1 MLWRGESKG
10 KDRVSKNKD
19 GSCAGQWR
27 KGKKWLSERKKTAEI
42 KQQKKSQRHLR
53 AFFEEKEL
61 QLNKN
66 QVFSL
71 RNTGVSERE
80 SEVKAQ

>member
-1 MLWRGESKG
+1 MERSRVKG
-10 KDRVSKNKD
+10 KTESVKTKMAVVQDN
-19 GSCAGQWR
+19 GE
-27 KGKKWLSERKKTAEI
+27 KGKSGSVKGKKTAEI

>member
-1 MLWRGESKG
+1 MEKREK
-10 KDRVSKNKD
+10 V
-19 GSCAGQWR
+19 AQW
-27 KGKKWLSERKKTAEI
+27 KEKKAEI

-80 SEVKAQ
+80 SEVKAQWFKIP